1 MPQCRL
7 PLLAPL
13 VFGCLRAAP
22 LVIVAA
28 VTAGL
33 APSAHAQLTMDVQYF
48 TVVENG
54 DPDFGTN
61 PCCNSLYNN
70 EIQSTLGPNG
80 LPVYNPDY
88 GGPQLFDV
96 DPATGELQWWT
107 PSATVTASGT
117 GTATLP
123 YDNTAFFPPTG
134 SGGNDLNGYQTAIF
148 TGTLVVPQQESVT
161 FSFGADDDAFL
172 ALDGTIISQL
182 GGIHG
187 VSPAPV
193 TTSVLAPG
201 SYSLELFYADRH
213 YSGAGLYFD
222 VTTADVTVAPPAV
235 PEPGSLALML
245 AGLGVVGA
253 LARRRGR

>member
-1 MPQCRL
+1 MPHRRP
-7 PLLAPL
+7 PLVPRL
-13 VFGCLRAAP
+13 VFGCLRFAP
-22 LVIVAA
+22 LAIVAA
-28 VTAGL
+28 VAAGMS
-33 APSAHAQLTMDVQYF
+33 PSAHAALTMDVQYF
-48 TVVENG
+48 TVVESG

-80 LPVYNPDY
+80 LPVYNPGY

-96 DPATGELQWWT
+96 DPMTGELQWWT

-123 YDNTAFFPPTG
+123 YANYAFFPPTG
-134 SGGNDLNGYQTAIF
+134 SGQNDANDYQTAIF

-201 SYSLELFYADRH
+201 SYSLELFYSDRH
-213 YSGAGLYFD
+213 TTGAGLYFD
-222 VTTADVTVAPPAV
+222 VTTADVTVEPPAV

-253 LARRRGR
+253 LARRRRH